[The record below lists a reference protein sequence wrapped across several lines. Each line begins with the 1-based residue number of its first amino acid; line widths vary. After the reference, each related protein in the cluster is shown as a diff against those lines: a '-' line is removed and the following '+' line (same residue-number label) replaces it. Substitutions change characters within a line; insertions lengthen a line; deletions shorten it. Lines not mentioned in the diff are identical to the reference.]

1 MLMTKF
7 HSLSITPDHFVLMLP
22 SGLRFPALGDF
33 FSIRKNFFPFLW
45 IWVLKCCSE
54 QLGYALVYLQV

>member
-33 FSIRKNFFPFLW
+33 FSIRHLFLW

-54 QLGYALVYLQV
+54 LGYALVYLQV